1 MSVRHSLNGG
11 MAKHT
16 LIDDLKD
23 LSCGV
28 PEGYTLPSLTSAGE
42 GRGIMCYVI
51 QVRSGTEQEIVKQC
65 LAVIPKAILGQ
76 CFLPCFEEVKRYLG
90 SWHTKKRLLFPGYV
104 FLVSPEPEELY
115 RELKHVIGLT
125 KLLKT
130 GSQIV
135 PLKEE
140 EVEFLLELGGEEQFV
155 ELSKGI
161 LENEKVV
168 VLEGPLKGREGLIRK
183 IDRHKR
189 LAWLEIEMFGRKTK
203 FEVGLEIVRKE

>member
-1 MSVRHSLNGG
+1 MSVRHFLNGG
-11 MAKHT
+11 MAEHT
-16 LIDDLKD
+16 LIDGLND
-23 LSCGV
+23 LSFGV
-28 PEGYTLPSLTSAGE
+28 LEGHTLPSLTSAGE
-42 GRGIMCYVI
+42 GRGIMWYVI

-65 LAVIPKAILGQ
+65 QAVIPKTVLEQ
-76 CFLPCFEEVKRYLG
+76 SFLPCFEEVKRYLG
-90 SWHTKKRLLFPGYV
+90 SWHRKKKLLFPGYV
-104 FLVSPEPEELY
+104 FLISPDPEKLY

-140 EVEFLLELGGEEQFV
+140 EVEFLLELGGEGQFV

-168 VLEGPLKGREGLIRK
+168 VLEGPLKGMEGLIQK

-189 LAWLEIEMFGRKTK
+189 LAWLEMEMFGRKTR
-203 FEVGLEIVRKE
+203 FEVGLEIVRKK